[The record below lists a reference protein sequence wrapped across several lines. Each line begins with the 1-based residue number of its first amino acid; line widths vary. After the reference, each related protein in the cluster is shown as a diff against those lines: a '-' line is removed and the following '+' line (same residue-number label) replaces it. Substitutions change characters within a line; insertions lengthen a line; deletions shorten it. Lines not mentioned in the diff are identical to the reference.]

1 MDALQPL
8 RQFFSNFDADGRVV
22 RSRPVGGG
30 MGSYLRVFSGNLMNG
45 RADPEAFVDLVRRC
59 DADLV
64 AVQELSPE
72 QARALGR
79 VFPHGRLEPARDF
92 TGMGIV
98 ARHPAEFDRVPLAF
112 RDARI
117 ARLEPAHWPAL
128 TGALEIVNVHIASP
142 AWGTQ
147 AWSRFVCRR
156 AQSRGLLEYLDRSP
170 EQARAVLGDFNA
182 TPAWPLYRVV
192 AEQLEDL
199 ARTHARN
206 RGAKPAR
213 TWARWVGGPPLLRID
228 HCFGCG
234 VRVDDFQVVAIRGSD
249 HSGLVVDLSV
259 EERVAFETPD
269 R

>member
-1 MDALQPL
+1 
-8 RQFFSNFDADGRVV
+8 
-22 RSRPVGGG
+22 
-30 MGSYLRVFSGNLMNG
+30 MNG
-45 RADPEAFVDLVRRC
+45 RADPEAFADLVS
-59 DADLV
+59 DSGADVV

-92 TGMGIV
+92 TGMGIA
-98 ARHPAEFDRVPLAF
+98 ARYPAEFDRVPLAY

-117 ARLEPAHWPAL
+117 ARLQPAHWPAL
-128 TGALEIVNVHIASP
+128 TAAIEIVNVHVASP
-142 AWGTQ
+142 TLGRRS
-147 AWSRFVCRR
+147 WSQFALRR
-156 AQSRGLLEYLDRSP
+156 AQGRGLLQYLDRTRG
-170 EQARAVLGDFNA
+170 QTRAVLGDFNA

-199 ARTHARN
+199 ALTHARS
-206 RGAKPAR
+206 RDARPAR

-228 HCFGCG
+228 HCFGSG
-234 VRVDDFQVVAIRGSD
+234 VQVDDFRVVAIRGSD

-259 EERVAFETPD
+259 EERELSDPQG